1 MNINKT
7 LMRTRAKLHISNILL
22 ITLNIFHIILVSTSN
37 FEPVSGDYYLQFR
50 FHFFYL
56 FNWQSLIIGIV
67 IVAIQI
73 LVTYLIIYRKFKRA
87 SLIEVTELGLNGGDD
102 EKILKNLRMN
112 PQTIYKWVM
121 ELADQRNIKSIK
133 RVYLTDT
140 SIPNAFTLDVI
151 PLPFIRRTWIVLDA
165 DVLEIL
171 DEREIKAVIAHELGH
186 VKRLDGI
193 INIFR
198 FGINYFVFITYAI
211 FIIRM
216 FYNIITD
223 TPIRAINIALKS
235 VFLVIL
241 LVILWLF
248 TIASRILLNY
258 SRRQSELL
266 ADYYAAQT
274 AGRNHI
280 INALVI
286 LGQRMDV
293 IAAFGTEFR
302 WLGRLEGKDNLTREF
317 IQGLK
322 SLPAEELSKKIS
334 REKAVQIYVYQRLK
348 NLKEDLLIPFT
359 EKQIDEFTEKASQEL
374 IKIREESVEN
384 GFAVDRQ
391 KQKELLKLTIDWLL
405 VDKDKDLY
413 LNDEELD
420 HLVKIIKENPDKEL
434 FEEDLQKH
442 HSILGSDHPTMRERI
457 LFLADSTSHESE

>member
-7 LMRTRAKLHISNILL
+7 LLRTRTKLHLSNILFVA
-22 ITLNIFHIILVSTSN
+22 LNIFHIIVVSTSN
-37 FEPVSGDYYLQFR
+37 FETVSEGILQFR

-56 FNWQSLIIGIV
+56 FKWQSLIIGLV
-67 IVAIQI
+67 IAAIQI
-73 LVTYLIIYRKFKRA
+73 LVTYIIIYRKFRRA
-87 SLIEVTELGLNGGDD
+87 SLVEVTELGLNGGND

-112 PQTIYKWVM
+112 PQKIHKWVM
-121 ELADQRNIKSIK
+121 DLAEQRNIKSIK

-140 SIPNAFTLDVI
+140 SIPNAFTLDVL
-151 PLPFIRRTWIVLDA
+151 PLPLIRITWIVLDA

-198 FGINYFVFITYAI
+198 FGINYFVFLTYAI
-211 FIIRM
+211 FIVRM
-216 FYNIITD
+216 FYNIIVEQ
-223 TPIRAINIALKS
+223 PFIAINIALKS
-235 VFLVIL
+235 AFLVVI

-248 TIASRILLNY
+248 TIISRVLLNF
-258 SRRQSELL
+258 SRRQSELM
-266 ADYYAAQT
+266 ADYYASQT
-274 AGRNHI
+274 VGRNHI
-280 INALVI
+280 INALVL

-302 WLGRLEGKDNLTREF
+302 WLGSLEGKDNLTREF

-322 SLPAEELSKKIS
+322 SLPPEELSKKIS
-334 REKAVQIYVYQRLK
+334 REKAVQIYICQRLK

-359 EKQIDEFTEKASQEL
+359 DKQIDEFTENASKSL

-384 GFAVDRQ
+384 GFALDRQ
-391 KQKELLKLTIDWLL
+391 RQKEIVKLTIDWLL

-413 LNDEELD
+413 LNDEELLQ
-420 HLVKIIKENPDKEL
+420 LVKIIKENPNKEL
-434 FEEDLQKH
+434 FEEDLEKH
-442 HSILGSDHPTMRERI
+442 HSLLGSDHPTMRERI
-457 LFLADSTSHESE
+457 LFLFDSTS